1 VGKALYGFVKIIKPL
16 IRPFYPVTVF
26 GPRKFEDKKTIFVMN
41 HNSGWD
47 PIVWSAYCKN
57 RIHFMYKAEFR
68 KSKFLRSVF
77 DALEFVPVS
86 RGDVDLAAIKKS
98 LEILN
103 GNQIL
108 GIFPEGTR
116 SPDVE
121 NFKPFHTGTA
131 LLALKT
137 KAPIRLFY
145 IWDKLKAFHRNYI
158 VVGEEYT
165 LEKYY
170 DRKITKDLLEEVSR
184 DLCDKLVEL
193 KTSADKYIALKGKK
207 RRKLTKKEQIKLD
220 NFRKTLAEN
229 NNNGDS
235 KN

>member
-1 VGKALYGFVKIIKPL
+1 MCKNLYGFAKLLKPL

-26 GPRKFEDKKTIFVMN
+26 GPKKFEDKKTIFVMN

-47 PIVWSAYCKN
+47 PVVWSAYCKN
-57 RIHFMYKAEFR
+57 QIHFMYKAEFR
-68 KSKFLRSVF
+68 KNGFLRSVF
-77 DALEFVPVS
+77 NSLEYVPVS

-103 GNQIL
+103 GEKIL

-116 SPDVE
+116 SPDPE

-145 IWDKLKAFHRNYI
+145 IWDKLKMFHRNYI

-170 DRKITKDLLEEVSR
+170 DRKITKDLLEEISR
-184 DLCDKLVEL
+184 DLCEKLVEL
-193 KTSADKYIALKGKK
+193 KTSTDKYIASKGKK
-207 RRKLTKKEQIKLD
+207 RRKLTKKEQKKLD
-220 NFRKTLAEN
+220 NFRKSLAEKIEN
-229 NNNGDS
+229 DKG
-235 KN
+235 